1 MLDFTNCN
9 ILDVIAHQVG
19 NQTNDEELILSASL
33 LNTEDARL
41 RELLI
46 KYFLYPFK
54 DAEEFYSFTFSDED
68 FTLNPIYQ
76 YAISIFSEKKNF
88 KTKSES
94 IAKHLY
100 EIALHP
106 QIKSG
111 DLFVVTFENISVDGE
126 LVNALGV
133 FKSENRQEFLQ
144 LNKSSKEFSLRYDDG
159 INIDKL
165 DKGCLI
171 FNTEK
176 ETGYRICVVD
186 KSNKSNDARYWVDF
200 FLNVKP
206 LKTNFLQTNQ
216 FLGITKQFVTKQLD
230 EDFEVSKADKIDFL
244 NRSVDYFKNNE
255 AFNKQEFEEQVFVDS
270 NVIESFRKFDQTYR
284 QENEVEPA
292 DNFEISSQAVKK
304 QARVFKSVLKL
315 DRNFDIY
322 IHGDKNLI
330 EKGIEKD
337 GRKYYKIYYNEES

>member
-9 ILDVIAHQVG
+9 IIDVIAHQVG
-19 NQTNDEELILSASL
+19 NQTNDEELILSTSL
-33 LNTEDARL
+33 LNTEDTRL

-54 DAEEFYSFTFSDED
+54 DIEEFYSFTFSDED

-76 YAISIFSEKKNF
+76 YVTSIFSEKKRF
-88 KTKSES
+88 KEISES
-94 IAKHLY
+94 IAKYLY

-111 DLFVVTFENISVDGE
+111 DLFVVTFENINVDGE
-126 LVNALGV
+126 LVKAIGF

-144 LNKSSKEFSLRYDDG
+144 LNKTSKEFSLRYEDG

-176 ETGYRICVVD
+176 ETGYRISVVD
-186 KSNKSNDARYWVDF
+186 KSNKSNDTQYWVDF

-206 LKTNFLQTNQ
+206 IKTNFLQTNQ
-216 FLGITKQFVTKQLD
+216 FLGITKQFVTKQLS
-230 EDFEVSKADKIDFL
+230 EEFEISKADKIDFL
-244 NRSVDYFKNNE
+244 NRSVDYFKGNE
-255 AFNKQEFEEQVFVDS
+255 TFDKQGFEEQVFGDS
-270 NVIESFRKFDQTYR
+270 NIIESFRKFDQTYR
-284 QENEVEPA
+284 QENEVELA
-292 DNFEISSQAVKK
+292 DSFEISPQAVKK
-304 QARVFKSVLKL
+304 QARAFKSVLKL
-315 DRNFDIY
+315 DKNFHIY
-322 IHGDKNLI
+322 IHGNTELI
-330 EKGIEKD
+330 EQGMDEN
-337 GRKYYKIYYNEES
+337 GRKYYKIYYEEER

>member
-9 ILDVIAHQVG
+9 IVDVIAHQVG
-19 NQTNDEELILSASL
+19 NQTNDEDLILSASL
-33 LNTEDARL
+33 LNIDDARL

-54 DAEEFYSFTFSDED
+54 DIEEFFSFTFSDED
-68 FTLNPIYQ
+68 FTLNPLYQ
-76 YAISIFSEKKNF
+76 YSITIFSEKESF

-100 EIALHP
+100 EISLHP

-111 DLFVVTFENISVDGE
+111 DLFVATFENISIDGNF
-126 LVNALGV
+126 VNALGL

-144 LNKSSKEFSLRYDDG
+144 LNKSSKEFSLKYDGG

-165 DKGCLI
+165 DKGCII
-171 FNTEK
+171 FNAEK
-176 ETGYRICVVD
+176 ESGYRICIVD
-186 KSNKSNDARYWVDF
+186 KSGKSNDARYWVDF

-230 EDFEVSKADKIDFL
+230 NDFGINKADKIDFL
-244 NRSVDYFKNNE
+244 NRSINYFKIHG
-255 AFNKQEFEEQVFVDS
+255 AFDKQEFEEEVFEDS
-270 NVIESFRKFDQTYR
+270 NIIESFQKFDQAYR
-284 QENEVEPA
+284 LENEIELSE
-292 DNFEISSQAVKK
+292 NFEISSQAVKK
-304 QARVFKSVLKL
+304 QSRVFKSVLKL
-315 DRNFDIY
+315 DKNFHIY
-322 IHGDKNLI
+322 IHGNRELI
-330 EKGIEKD
+330 EQGTDEN
-337 GRKYYKIYYNEES
+337 GRKYYKIYYENEM

>member
-9 ILDVIAHQVG
+9 IIDVIAHQVG

-54 DAEEFYSFTFSDED
+54 DAEEFYSFTFSDGD
-68 FTLNPIYQ
+68 FTLNPLYQ
-76 YAISIFSEKKNF
+76 YAINIFSEKKSF

-111 DLFVVTFENISVDGE
+111 DLFVVTFENISIDGE
-126 LVNALGV
+126 LVNALGF

-144 LNKSSKEFSLRYDDG
+144 LNKTSKEFSLRYDDG

-176 ETGYRICVVD
+176 ESGYRICIVD
-186 KSNKSNDARYWVDF
+186 KSSKSNDARYWVDF
-200 FLNVKP
+200 FLNVKR

-216 FLGITKQFVTKQLD
+216 FLGITKQFVTQQLD

-244 NRSVDYFKNNE
+244 NRSVDYFKKHE
-255 AFNKQEFEEQVFVDS
+255 TFDKQEFESEVFADS

-284 QENEVEPA
+284 QENEVELS
-292 DNFEISSQAVKK
+292 DNFEISVQAVKK
-304 QARVFKSVLKL
+304 QARVFKNVLKL
-315 DRNFDIY
+315 DKNFHIY
-322 IHGDKNLI
+322 IHGNRELI
-330 EKGIEKD
+330 EQGIDEN
-337 GRKYYKIYYNEES
+337 GRKYYKIYYENEA